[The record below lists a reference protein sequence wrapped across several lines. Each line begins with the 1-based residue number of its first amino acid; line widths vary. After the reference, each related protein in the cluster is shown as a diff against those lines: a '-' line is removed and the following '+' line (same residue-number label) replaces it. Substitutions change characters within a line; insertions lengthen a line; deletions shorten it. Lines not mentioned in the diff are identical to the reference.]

1 MSAKQ
6 KQRLDVVN
14 PYACGID
21 IGSRSHFVAIGQGK
35 EDVYEFGVY
44 TEDHRQL
51 ITFLTTHQIK
61 TIAMEST
68 GNYWQTLFTSLQV
81 AGFDVILV
89 CGNQTKNVKG
99 RKTDVQDCQWI
110 QKLHSLGLLS
120 NSFLP
125 SEFVAQLRIYSR
137 QRQKYIRVQSR
148 LINQMQRD
156 LRLMN
161 IRLEIAL
168 RDITGKSGTAII
180 EAILKGERDAKQL
193 ASLVDYRVKKSHEEI
208 AKSLEGNWDEGYL
221 FVLSQHYREYAAN
234 LLLVQECEVAIEQI
248 LKEKMTTNEID
259 VSEFKGHLKA
269 KKKNKNTPS
278 IDFQKYSYQYFGGI
292 DLFAIEGINQNTV
305 LTLISEVGN
314 DIDKF
319 PTAKSFAS
327 WLHLSPNQKVSGGR
341 VLSNKTKRG
350 ANPLS
355 QALKS
360 SANVIGNMKSGFL
373 NNFFKRINYKKGRK
387 EAIASTARKLAV
399 IIWNMLR
406 NYQPY
411 KPQNTEVV
419 EEKVRIKKIKEIRKL
434 ISKYEI
440 QQNEV
445 VLFN

>member
-1 MSAKQ
+1 MSTKKKQ
-6 KQRLDVVN
+6 KLEVVN

-21 IGSRSHFVAIGQGK
+21 IGSRSHFVSIGQGK
-35 EDVYEFGVY
+35 EDVHEFGVY
-44 TEDHRQL
+44 TEDHRKM
-51 ITFLTTHQIK
+51 IEFLTSHHIQ

-68 GNYWQTLFTSLQV
+68 GNYWQTLFASLQV

-125 SEFVAQLRIYSR
+125 SEFVGQLRIYSR
-137 QRQKYIRVQSR
+137 QRQKYIKIQTRI
-148 LINQMQRD
+148 INQMQRD
-156 LRLMN
+156 LRHMN

-168 RDITGKSGTAII
+168 RDITGKSGLAII
-180 EAILKGERDAKQL
+180 EAILKGERNAKQL
-193 ASLVDYRVKKSHEEI
+193 ASLVDYRVKKSQEDI
-208 AKSLEGNWDEGYL
+208 TKSLEANWNEGYL
-221 FVLSQHYREYAAN
+221 FLLRQHYQEYKAN
-234 LLLVQECEVAIEQI
+234 LLLVQECEIAIEQI
-248 LKEKMTTNEID
+248 LKEKMVNNEID
-259 VSEFKGHLKA
+259 ISEFKGQTKA

-278 IDFQKYSYQYFGGI
+278 IDFQRYSYQYFGGV
-292 DLFAIEGINQNTV
+292 DLFAIEGVNQNTV
-305 LTLISEVGN
+305 LTLIAEVGT

-319 PTAKSFAS
+319 PTAKTFAS

-341 VLSNKTKRG
+341 VLSNRTKRG

-373 NNFFKRINYKKGRK
+373 NNFFKRINYKNGRK
-387 EAIASTARKLAV
+387 EAIAATARKLAV
-399 IIWNMLR
+399 IIWNMLK

-411 KPQNTEVV
+411 KPENTEIV
-419 EEKVRIKKIKEIRKL
+419 EGKIRIRKIKEIKKL
-434 ISKYEI
+434 INKYQI
-440 QQNEV
+440 QANEV
-445 VLFN
+445 AVYY